1 MKKTPKPSTKRSKS
15 TKICTRDHQD
25 FAMIY
30 AFKQK
35 PVSDAFL
42 SDLAWDLITWAKDE
56 NIRDL
61 RKFLVSRNI
70 CKQSFYNWCKR
81 FPMLDEARE
90 FAKMCIASNLFD
102 GAVTK
107 KYDASLAT
115 KVLPMYDDEWKQLNE
130 WYAKLRETHDNK
142 SGNITVVMSS
152 FKEEEQLTTKE

>member
-1 MKKTPKPSTKRSKS
+1 
-15 TKICTRDHQD
+15 
-25 FAMIY
+25 
-30 AFKQK
+30 
-35 PVSDAFL
+35 
-42 SDLAWDLITWAKDE
+42 
-56 NIRDL
+56 
-61 RKFLVSRNI
+61 
-70 CKQSFYNWCKR
+70 
-81 FPMLDEARE
+81 MLDEARE